1 MDVPNLPTTHKVRS
15 NVFFY
20 FLLILAMVWEFVIT
34 VIIVVLQALKLYY
47 FQAPKSDFDFSM
59 CAPFLWFVI
68 LVIRFVL
75 ARNGN
80 RSEHVLLM
88 VFSLIVT
95 VAAIIMEVYFLIW
108 QPYLWSWEAPLHYVS
123 IIFDAIIAIFAI
135 VLLIIFAISNR

>member
-123 IIFDAIIAIFAI
+123 IVFDAIIAIFAI